1 MRRMR
6 KIPIQIVF
14 NERNFPLGQDL
25 DQSRLLNVRHA
36 TAERVAEVEGE
47 HAGFDTAAL
56 KPLNE
61 FIQTDAFAG
70 ERRNLAGLH
79 AKRLD
84 DL

>member
-6 KIPIQIVF
+6 KIPIQIIF

-25 DQSRLLNVRHA
+25 DQTRLLGVRHA

-47 HAGFDTAAL
+47 HAGFDAATL
-56 KPLNE
+56 EPFNE
-61 FIQTDAFAG
+61 FIQTDPFAG
-70 ERRNLAGLH
+70 ERRNLAGPH
-79 AKRLD
+79 AERLD